1 MAEARAYQCP
11 VCGAFAQDG
20 ERACRHCA
28 SLLATLRC
36 GHCFE
41 LSFPDALHCRGC
53 GLELGLSPEAEAS
66 ALKCPDCQV
75 ELRAFQAGAGRLLA
89 CGRCGGQLVTHGLLR
104 ALIEQREALGR
115 AVPSL
120 DAPRGNPLSA
130 PVRYRACP
138 CCGQMMNRKNF
149 GGSSGIVI
157 DVCSLHGTLFDR
169 GELPRVLE
177 FVRRGG
183 LARAQLPQP
192 ALTTPLASP
201 LPASSAAEPLSGAKA
216 PLLADGVVEL
226 VDFVIDM
233 LTTSTG
239 RR

>member
-1 MAEARAYQCP
+1 MVEAQAFRCP

-20 ERACRHCA
+20 ERACRYCA

-36 GHCFE
+36 SHCFE

-53 GLELGLSPEAEAS
+53 GLELGLSLSAEAS
-66 ALKCPDCQV
+66 QEKCPDCKV

-89 CGRCGGQLVTHGLLR
+89 CERCGGQLVAHGLLR

-120 DAPRGNPLSA
+120 DAPRGNPLTS
-130 PVRYRACP
+130 PVRYRSCPACD
-138 CCGQMMNRKNF
+138 QLMNRKNF

-157 DVCSLHGTLFDR
+157 DVCSRHGTFFDQ

-183 LARAQLPQP
+183 LARARIPQGAP
-192 ALTTPLASP
+192 TSALARSTIDSAAIEP
-201 LPASSAAEPLSGAKA
+201 LPSSKA
-216 PLLADGVVEL
+216 PLLADGLLEL
-226 VDFVIDM
+226 ITFVIDV
-233 LTTSTG
+233 LTTPS
-239 RR
+239 RPR